1 MNSTTAFSA
10 ADLEQR
16 LRAAEPGVI
25 LVPPRILRRVIK
37 KHGGVGGPG
46 LQVPHR
52 KSYVLNRDDLFAIAG
67 RDELNLPADRQLPEV
82 VVLLPQPRYDQLLE
96 RPPEDILRSYWRL
109 LFHARIHTVLQKRRR
124 DGALNNA
131 ALRDRLRRL
140 GLTEFAEARMVL
152 RQEHFL
158 LPPGDDATNYEELV
172 ALYLELRYFA
182 PEKLPRYF
190 PSLDA
195 ATAESVFAE
204 DVDADRLLTATR
216 PEGVQTPTV
225 PANDE
230 FATARRMQ
238 PAAPVPRVEAWQRQ
252 ALLKWAERAE
262 AKGNLVRAALC
273 RTQAQD
279 TLASAQTVQRLVER
293 LRQAAGFPADESADW
308 QRGLMA
314 LLVPAAASVWP
325 VEARLLVDLQSL
337 CIDREQKVYAADLV
351 EWIVSWG
358 RKPIKRELPYQGAVL
373 AVRHL
378 RNAVSRLASA
388 RVEEATRDLL
398 MHRLHQALHRAEE
411 HLRNRMRPVIL
422 HTLNKVDMI
431 PANAAET
438 VARNKLV
445 EELLDLV
452 VEHGYL
458 NMSDLRDAIARNR
471 LKMPNLSGSF
481 EFFHGDRLI
490 RANRRLA
497 ELLDGV
503 YHRGEI
509 YRRWLQRLT
518 SVAFGT
524 VFGRWLT
531 LYLALPF
538 GCAYVALGGLQE
550 ILHLA
555 MKYTGLIAPKYDE
568 VREIVHYPTTIHLI
582 NPWAVGLLGV
592 FLLGMIHWPWFRNGV
607 FTGLRAAYRGGHF
620 LLLELPVQLFHLPLL
635 QAFFHSRLYLLLYH
649 FLGKPLVY
657 AAPVSVML
665 YLLHFSPAVYLGAA
679 GGVFVAMALL
689 FNSPL
694 GQQLEEIATDGLVR
708 AWHLLSVDFFPGL
721 FRWILF
727 VFRTLTEDVERLIYT
742 VDEWLRFRAG
752 DRAWTFYVKV
762 VLGLLWFCITYVV
775 RFAVNLL
782 VEPQINPIKHFP
794 VVTVSHKMLFPLIL
808 PPGKGQPS
816 PLAGMLMAV
825 FPLSVARADMVA
837 ATIIWGIPGIFG
849 FLVWELKEN
858 WKLYRANESPVLDAE
873 VVCSHGE
880 TVLRLLRPGFHSG
893 TLPKLYAKL
902 RHAQG
907 RSLRKHKEMLHHVAE
922 SLRHFVERTLLATL
936 AGSKRWGLNGAVQV
950 AAIHCGCNRIR
961 LALACP
967 ALEGDTL
974 LLDLEELAG
983 WLIAG
988 VARYG
993 WLASL
998 NAKQTEAFNLAL
1010 AGFYKRAGVDLVREQ
1025 IAALLPS
1032 ETLFTVTDAGLT
1044 VWLGEAEV
1052 RYDLGEEETVHPAV
1066 VSGSPSPAPPVLA
1079 RKDMLFSETELRWST
1094 WVQTWERDRAD
1105 KETPQPAERLL
1116 LAR

>member
-1 MNSTTAFSA
+1 MNSATAFSA
-10 ADLEQR
+10 ANLEQR
-16 LRAAEPGVI
+16 LRAAEPGVV
-25 LVPPRILRRVIK
+25 LAPPRILRRVIK
-37 KHGGVGGPG
+37 KHTGVSGIG

-52 KSYVLNRDDLFAIAG
+52 KSYVLRRDELFTIAG
-67 RDELNLPADRQLPEV
+67 RDELDLPADRQLPEV
-82 VVLLPQPRYDQLLE
+82 VVLLPQPRDDQLLE
-96 RPPEDILRSYWRL
+96 RTPEDILRSYWRL
-109 LFHARIHTVLQKRRR
+109 LFHARIHTVLQERRR
-124 DGALNNA
+124 DGALSAA
-131 ALRDRLRRL
+131 ALRNRLQRL

-158 LPPGDDATNYEELV
+158 LPPGDTPTSYEELV
-172 ALYLELRYFA
+172 AVYLELRYFA

-190 PSLDA
+190 PGLDA
-195 ATAESVFAE
+195 ATAERVFAE

-216 PEGVQTPTV
+216 PEGVRTPTV

-230 FATARRMQ
+230 FATVRGRQ
-238 PAAPVPRVEAWQRQ
+238 PAAPLPRTEVWQRQ

-273 RTQAQD
+273 RTQAHD
-279 TLASAQTVQRLVER
+279 TLASVQTVQRLVER
-293 LRQAAGFPADESADW
+293 LRQAAGFPADEAADW
-308 QRGLMA
+308 QRGLTA

-337 CIDREQKVYAADLV
+337 CIDREQKVYATDLV
-351 EWIVSWG
+351 EWIVSGG
-358 RKPIKRELPYQGAVL
+358 RKSIKRELPYQGDVL
-373 AVRHL
+373 AVKHL
-378 RNAVSRLASA
+378 RNAVGRLAAA
-388 RVEEATRDLL
+388 RVDDATRDLL
-398 MHRLHQALHRAEE
+398 MHHLHQALNRAEE
-411 HLRNRMRPVIL
+411 HLRNCLRPVIL

-445 EELLDLV
+445 EELLDLI

-471 LKMPNLSGSF
+471 LKMPNLSGPI

-497 ELLDGV
+497 ETLDGV
-503 YHRGEI
+503 YHRGEV

-524 VFGRWLT
+524 VVGRWLT
-531 LYLALPF
+531 LYIALPF
-538 GCAYVALGGLQE
+538 GCAFVALGGLQE
-550 ILHLA
+550 ILHLV
-555 MKYTGLIAPKYDE
+555 MKYTGLIEPVFHE
-568 VREIVHYPTTIHLI
+568 GRGMVIYPTAIHLI
-582 NPWAVGLLGV
+582 RTWSVLLLGI
-592 FLLGMIHWPWFRNGV
+592 FLLVMIHWPEFRNE
-607 FTGLRAAYRGGHF
+607 FFSDMRALYRGGHF
-620 LLLELPVQLFHLPLL
+620 LLVELPVRLFHLPLL
-635 QAFFHSRLYLLLYH
+635 QAFFRSRLYLFVYH
-649 FLGKPLVY
+649 FLGKPLAY
-657 AAPVSVML
+657 AAPVAVAL
-665 YLLHFSPAVYLGAA
+665 YLLRFPPLVYLGA
-679 GGVFVAMALL
+679 GGVVFLAMALL

-694 GQQLEEIATDGLVR
+694 GQHLEEIATDAMVR

-727 VFRTLTEDVERLIYT
+727 VFRRFTEDVERLIYT
-742 VDEWLRFRAG
+742 VDEWLRFRQG
-752 DRAWTFYVKV
+752 DRPWTFYVKV
-762 VLGLLWFCITYVV
+762 GLGLLWFCITYVV
-775 RFAVNLL
+775 RFALNLL

-794 VVTVSHKMLFPLIL
+794 VVTVSHKMLFPLIV
-808 PPGKGQPS
+808 PSGKGQAS
-816 PLAGMLMAV
+816 PLGSALMAV

-837 ATIIWGIPGIFG
+837 ATIIWGIPGFFG

-858 WKLYRANESPVLDAE
+858 WKLYRANESPLLDAE

-902 RHAQG
+902 RHARG
-907 RSLRKHKEMLHHVAE
+907 RSLRVHKEALHHVAE

-936 AGSKRWGLNGAVQV
+936 AGSKRWGLDGAVWV
-950 AAIHCGCNRIR
+950 AGIQCGCNRIR
-961 LALACP
+961 VVVACP
-967 ALEGDTL
+967 SLEGATL
-974 LLDLEELAG
+974 LLDLEELGG

-988 VARYG
+988 VARHG
-993 WLASL
+993 WLAAL
-998 NAKQTEAFNLAL
+998 NAEQSEAFNSAL

-1025 IAALLPS
+1025 IAALLPP

-1052 RYDLGEEETVHPAV
+1052 RYDLSEEGMLHPTVV
-1066 VSGSPSPAPPVLA
+1066 CGSPSSPPVLA
-1079 RKDMLFSETELRWST
+1079 RKDVVFSETELRWSA
-1094 WVQTWERDRAD
+1094 WGQTWERDRAD
-1105 KETPQPAERLL
+1105 KETPKPVERMV